1 MRGAIFCFR
10 ITFVIGVQ
18 SYWLTM
24 QKGNLALLLKFYN
37 SSLNNKIYLFM
48 STQKI
53 ILGTISGVLAGVAV
67 GLLVAPM
74 SGEETRQKISEKAD
88 ELGGTVKDKFT
99 QITSKAGTK
108 LDDIKK
114 VLGDKVEGL
123 SDDVREKIVNLLNSA
138 GDATHAGAAATASAG

>member
-1 MRGAIFCFR
+1 MRGAIFRFR

-24 QKGNLALLLKFYN
+24 LNLILALLLKFYN
-37 SSLNNKIYLFM
+37 SLLNNKIYLFM

-88 ELGGTVKDKFT
+88 ELGGTVKDKFS

-108 LDDIKK
+108 LDDLKK
-114 VLGDKVEGL
+114 TFGDKVEGL
-123 SDDVREKIVNLLNSA
+123 SDDVREKIVNLLN
-138 GDATHAGAAATASAG
+138 GEGENTASAQTA